1 MIGLATMG
9 GLVTD
14 KVDLGMD
21 PVGPTKEAGGDPL
34 KGPWAPTLMQIY
46 VSVKM
51 EKCFIMLIVK
61 LNMMVVMM
69 P

>member
-1 MIGLATMG
+1 MG

-14 KVDLGMD
+14 EVDLGMD

-34 KGPWAPTLMQIY
+34 KGPRAPMPTQIY
-46 VSVKM
+46 VSVKI

-61 LNMMVVMM
+61 LNMMVMM
-69 P
+69 MS